1 MAIAIFDLP
10 HGIDRIEL
18 DFYELQQ
25 VLILLW
31 NSS

>member
-18 DFYELQQ
+18 DFYELQ